1 MLTEVVVL
9 SKLRNMK
16 GQMVLETTV
25 KVAAEEFWEVYD
37 RWALEPQGDRGVG
50 SIVSIANPPGVFSF

>member
-1 MLTEVVVL
+1 
-9 SKLRNMK
+9 MK

-25 KVAAEEFWEVYD
+25 KVAAKEFWEVYD
-37 RWALEPQGDRGVG
+37 RWALEPLGDRGVG